1 LRSVVNV
8 LQRIVMASSNV
19 AIYSALVANVAIA
32 VAKFVAGGVSR
43 SSAMIAEG
51 VHSLVDSVNELLLLY
66 GIARSDKE
74 RDERHPF
81 GYGRELYFWSFIVAI
96 LIFALGAGVSFY
108 QGIVHLRRPAVP
120 EHLGWN
126 YAVLAFSLVSEGVSF
141 IITYRQFRKTM
152 GDRSWWEAIRMSKDP
167 TDFMVLFEDGAAV
180 LGIVIV
186 FVLLWVGERTKN
198 PYLDGVAS
206 LLVGCLLTFASAVL
220 ARESRSL
227 LIGEGISEKTDREIR
242 GLVEDG
248 SDGTKVSRL
257 FSLYQ
262 APDEVLLVLIV
273 DFPTGLKT
281 EEISDRIASVR
292 DRIKSKFPKIAYVVI
307 QPE

>member
-1 LRSVVNV
+1 MARST
-8 LQRIVMASSNV
+8 I
-19 AIYSALVANVAIA
+19 AIYSALAANVAIA
-32 VAKFVAGGVSR
+32 VAKFVAGGISR

-96 LIFALGAGVSFY
+96 LIFALGAGVSFF
-108 QGIVHLRRPAVP
+108 QGIIHLRRPAIS
-120 EHLGWN
+120 EDLGWN
-126 YAVLAFSLVSEGVSF
+126 YAVLGFSFVSEGISF
-141 IITYRQFRKTM
+141 VIAYRKFRKTI
-152 GDRSWWEAIRMSKDP
+152 GDRGWWEAIRMSKDP

-186 FVLLWVGERTKN
+186 FTLLLVGEWTKN

-206 LLVGCLLTFASAVL
+206 LLVGCILTAASAVL

-227 LIGEGISEKTDREIR
+227 LIGEGISAKTDREIR
-242 GLVEDG
+242 GLVEQVSEG
-248 SDGTKVSRL
+248 AKVKRL

-262 APDEVLLVLIV
+262 APDEVLLVLMV
-273 DFPTGLKT
+273 DFPPDLETDELS
-281 EEISDRIASVR
+281 ERIG
-292 DRIKSKFPKIAYVVI
+292 RIKEKIKDQYPRVAYIVI

>member
-1 LRSVVNV
+1 
-8 LQRIVMASSNV
+8 
-19 AIYSALVANVAIA
+19 
-32 VAKFVAGGVSR
+32 
-43 SSAMIAEG
+43 
-51 VHSLVDSVNELLLLY
+51 LY

-96 LIFALGAGVSFY
+96 LIFALGAGVSFF
-108 QGIVHLRRPAVP
+108 QGIIHLRRPAIS
-120 EHLGWN
+120 EDLGWN
-126 YAVLAFSLVSEGVSF
+126 YAVLGFSFVSEGISF
-141 IITYRQFRKTM
+141 VIAYRKFRKTI
-152 GDRSWWEAIRMSKDP
+152 GDRGWWEAIRMSKDP

-186 FVLLWVGERTKN
+186 FTLLLVGEWTKN

-206 LLVGCLLTFASAVL
+206 LLVGCILTAASAVL

-227 LIGEGISEKTDREIR
+227 LIGEGISAKTDREIR
-242 GLVEDG
+242 GLVEQVSEG
-248 SDGTKVSRL
+248 AKVKRL

-262 APDEVLLVLIV
+262 APDEVLLVLMV
-273 DFPTGLKT
+273 DFPPDLETDELS
-281 EEISDRIASVR
+281 ERIG
-292 DRIKSKFPKIAYVVI
+292 RIKEKIKDQYPRVAYIVI